1 MEQLFIRSQNDIYLY
16 DFVIYTFIMSALFV
30 LFILSWTG
38 QVQVDPPVCDYGE
51 WMRDYYILLWKG
63 QVQVDP
69 PVCDYGEWMSDY
81 YILSWTG
88 QVQVDPPVCD
98 YDEWMRDYYI
108 LSWKCQV
115 QVDPPVCD
123 YGEWMSDYYLAP
135 SEKNFSYIMAR
146 TCYISMFCIK
156 PTWLSWLFGVLAHW
170 NNSLQ
175 VEISLHSNTLSW

>member
-1 MEQLFIRSQNDIYLY
+1 MIFLDDVMEQLFIRSQNDIYLY

-51 WMRDYYILLWKG
+51 WM
-63 QVQVDP
+63 
-69 PVCDYGEWMSDY
+69 SDY
-81 YILSWTG
+81 YILSWKG
-88 QVQVDPPVCD
+88 
-98 YDEWMRDYYI
+98 
-108 LSWKCQV
+108 QV

-135 SEKNFSYIMAR
+135 SEKIFSYIMAR
-146 TCYISMFCIK
+146 ICYISMFCIK
-156 PTWLSWLFGVLAHW
+156 PTWLSWLFGALAHW